1 MIFYS
6 LYELFT
12 FKEWLIF
19 TASLLFFIHIIWNKN
34 SANFPP
40 GPLPLPFLGNVFT
53 GGDYKTMNKVRF
65 FFFKFNYEFRNKV
78 VAICTV
84 AKCLTNT
91 LKYL

>member
-19 TASLLFFIHIIWNKN
+19 TAVLFIFIHITWNKN
-34 SANFPP
+34 SPNFPP

-53 GGDYKTMNKVRF
+53 GVDYKTMNKVRF
-65 FFFKFNYEFRNKV
+65 LFIFKSNNDFRNKV
-78 VAICTV
+78 ITICTV
-84 AKCLTNT
+84 AK
-91 LKYL
+91 Y